1 MGCIRVDKMVDYLGE
16 PLRKTL
22 KVTPLTL
29 ALSNTR
35 MNLHM

>member
-22 KVTPLTL
+22 KVLS
-29 ALSNTR
+29 ALSISN
-35 MNLHM
+35 